1 MKNVETYV
9 ITPMK
14 PNFSDSELKTLGII
28 YPYDS
33 SNAMENPDLTEFHC
47 IEGKRNETILFKKD
61 IDLGFIA
68 DFCKGKNFYKIE
80 LIWRDNLVETINN
93 AYLEEDTFMEDLE
106 FYVNHKFTQSSG
118 AARTYEFKGVA

>member
-1 MKNVETYV
+1 MKNIETYV

-33 SNAMENPDLTEFHC
+33 SNTMETQDFAEFQC
-47 IEGKRNETILFKKD
+47 IKGKRNETILFKKD

-68 DFCKGKNFYKIE
+68 DFCQGKNFYKIE
-80 LIWRDNLVETINN
+80 LIWRDNLVETVNN

-106 FYVNHKFTQSSG
+106 FYVNHKFTKSSG
-118 AARTYEFKGVA
+118 SARTYEFKGVI

>member
-28 YPYDS
+28 YPHDS
-33 SNAMENPDLTEFHC
+33 NNALENQDYTEFRC

-68 DFCKGKNFYKIE
+68 DFCQGKNFYKIE

-106 FYVNHKFTQSSG
+106 FYVNHKFTKSSG
-118 AARTYEFKGVA
+118 AARTYEFKGVI